1 MSTKRKTEKKARR
14 TDEEK
19 LELVSSLVVMDDA
32 MFEAMC
38 ESPEFIEEMLQTIFG
53 NPNLRIIYDS
63 VVAQKSIKNLKG
75 RSVRLDAYVLG
86 EEDKVFNIEIQCA
99 DNCNH
104 VKRVRYNASVITAN
118 NSEPGDEF
126 DDIQDLCVVYITQKD
141 FLKKGLT
148 MYHVQNTIQ
157 ETHDVVDNGLTEI
170 YVNPENNDG
179 SKVAELMA
187 LFNKKELDDNDR
199 KKFPCTYKKFHSL
212 KHDKS
217 EVNHMCEKIEKYAKK
232 YAEEEKIGVCI
243 SMCIKFNQS
252 REETISELI
261 QRFNLTEEDAEEYY
275 DEYCDEAVQ
284 Q

>member
-1 MSTKRKTEKKARR
+1 MSNEKKARK

-19 LELVSSLVVMDDA
+19 LKIVSSLVVMDDA

-53 NPNLRIIYDS
+53 NPELRIIYGS

-104 VKRVRYNASVITAN
+104 VKQVKDNASVITAN
-118 NSEPGDEF
+118 NYEPGVEF
-126 DDIQDLCVVYITQKD
+126 DNITPICVVYITQKD

-148 MYHVQNTIQ
+148 VYHVQKIVQ
-157 ETHDVVDNGLTEI
+157 ETQEVVDGVTKI
-170 YVNPENNDG
+170 YVNTENNDG

-187 LFNKKELDDNDR
+187 LFNKKELDDDDR
-199 KKFPCTYKKFHSL
+199 KKFPSTYKKFHSL

-232 YAEEEKIGVCI
+232 REIIVYITAYLENSVSKETII
-243 SMCIKFNQS
+243 DRTMTKFNI
-252 REETISELI
+252 TK
-261 QRFNLTEEDAEEYY
+261 EDAEEYY
-275 DEYCDEAVQ
+275 AEAVQ

>member
-1 MSTKRKTEKKARR
+1 MSTKRKAEKKARK

-19 LELVSSLVVMDDA
+19 LKIVSSLVVMDDA

-53 NPNLRIIYDS
+53 NPDLRIIHDS

-170 YVNPENNDG
+170 YVNTENNDG

-187 LFNKKELDDNDR
+187 LFNKNELDDNDR
-199 KKFPCTYKKFHSL
+199 KEFPCTYKKFQSL

-217 EVNHMCEKIEKYAKK
+217 EVNHMCEKIEEYAKEREIK
-232 YAEEEKIGVCI
+232 RCI
-243 SMCIKFNQS
+243 IMCIKFNQS

-261 QRFNLTEEDAEEYY
+261 EEFNLTEEVAEEYY

>member
-1 MSTKRKTEKKARR
+1 MSNEKKARK

-19 LELVSSLVVMDDA
+19 LKIVSSLVVMDDA

-38 ESPEFIEEMLQTIFG
+38 ESPEFIEEMLQTILG
-53 NPNLRIIYDS
+53 NPDLRIIYDS

-99 DNCNH
+99 NNCNH

-126 DDIQDLCVVYITQKD
+126 DDIQTLCVVYITQKD

-148 MYHVQNTIQ
+148 VYHVQNTIQ
-157 ETHDVVDNGLTEI
+157 ETQDVVDNGLTEI
-170 YVNPENNDG
+170 YVNTENNDG
-179 SKVAELMA
+179 SKVADLMA
-187 LFNKKELDDNDR
+187 LFNKMELDDND
-199 KKFPCTYKKFHSL
+199 KKEFPNTYKKFHSI

-217 EVNHMCEKIEKYAKK
+217 EVDRMCEKIEKYANKQKIKEAIEIINEYEDTKEAVVKK
-232 YAEEEKIGVCI
+232 VAK
-243 SMCIKFNQS
+243 
-252 REETISELI
+252 
-261 QRFNLTEEDAEEYY
+261 RFNLTEEETSNYY
-275 DEYCDEAVQ
+275 DEIIHQ
-284 Q
+284 